1 MATYTSKLTSQGQV
15 SIPAE
20 VRKALGVG
28 PGSAVEWEERGN
40 EVIVRRK
47 TSYSWDDLHRALF
60 PSGPPKV
67 ARTLDELDAGKAAYV
82 RERHARGRY

>member
-1 MATYTSKLTSQGQV
+1 MATYTTKLTSQGQV

-20 VRKALGVG
+20 VRKVLGVG
-28 PGSAVEWEERGN
+28 PGSVVEWEQRGN

-47 TSYSWDDLHRALF
+47 TRYSWDDVHQALF
-60 PSGPPKV
+60 PSGPPQV
-67 ARTLDELDAGKAAYV
+67 AKTLEELDAGKAAYV

>member
-20 VRKALGVG
+20 VRKALGIG
-28 PGSAVEWEERGN
+28 PGSAVEWEQRGN

-47 TSYSWDDLHRALF
+47 TSHCWDDVHQALF
-60 PSGPPKV
+60 PSGPPRV
-67 ARTLDELDAGKAAYV
+67 AKTLDELDAGKAAYV

>member
-1 MATYTSKLTSQGQV
+1 MATYITRLTSQGQV

-28 PGSAVEWEERGN
+28 PGSAVVWEDRGN

-47 TSYSWDDLHRALF
+47 TSYSWDDMHRALF
-60 PSGPPKV
+60 PSGPAPV
-67 ARTLDELDAGKAAYV
+67 AKTLDELDAGKAAYV
-82 RERHARGRY
+82 KERHARGRY

>member
-1 MATYTSKLTSQGQV
+1 MATYTTKLTSQGQV

-20 VRKALGVG
+20 VRKVLGVG
-28 PGSAVEWEERGN
+28 PGSAVEWEQRGN

-47 TSYSWDDLHRALF
+47 TSYTWDDVHQALF
-60 PSGPPKV
+60 PSGQGPV
-67 ARTLDELDAGKAAYV
+67 AKTLDELDAGKAAYV